1 MADIKTSRCGYIM
14 QILPSGWRNV
24 FQETGLVL
32 SRLSSSDL
40 LRVSYMSPDRVRSAR
55 ID

>member
-14 QILPSGWRNV
+14 RILPSGWGNV

-40 LRVSYMSPDRVRSAR
+40 LRVSYMSQDGVKSAR
-55 ID
+55 LD